1 MSYTRDGAD
10 VPQIDT
16 DRPEKSP
23 YDQLTPLQRLIYA
36 YLWGRAMDGACRR
49 DFAAD
54 LDVYEVSNRIGE
66 IEARLGITIERERCR
81 IHKHRTAFTR
91 YRL

>member
-1 MSYTRDGAD
+1 MTDHTSTQSPENEDLGPYRD
-10 VPQIDT
+10 
-16 DRPEKSP
+16 P
-23 YDQLTPLQRLIYA
+23 YDRLTDLQGLIYA
-36 YLWGRAMDGACRR
+36 YLLARPFDGACRR

-54 LDVYEVSNRIGE
+54 LDVYEISNRIGE

-81 IHKHRTAFTR
+81 IHKHRTAFVR

>member
-1 MSYTRDGAD
+1 MTTTNTPQGPENEDLGHYRD
-10 VPQIDT
+10 
-16 DRPEKSP
+16 P

-36 YLWGRAMDGACRR
+36 YLVGRPMDGACRR

-54 LDVYEVSNRIGE
+54 LDVFEVSNRISE
-66 IEARLGITIERERCR
+66 IEDRLGIVIERERCR
-81 IHKHRTAFTR
+81 IHKHRVAFVR